1 MSTYELVVE
10 VDSTRPTD
18 GPHNVVD
25 VARTELQL
33 RDSSNLFAPSR
44 VFHTK
49 LLSTSDSQNEQVLLC
64 VDISDEAEELF
75 EESLVSIDCVHS
87 WKSQT

>member
-1 MSTYELVVE
+1 MSTYEIVVD

-18 GPHNVVD
+18 GPQNVMD

-44 VFHTK
+44 VFHTTVLK
-49 LLSTSDSQNEQVLLC
+49 SDTQKDQVLLC